1 MSTINALRIRK
12 SLGRKEWDVPRE
24 FGEDGW
30 LIERYDGRARI
41 IVTASPAPG
50 ATEDQSDWIHA
61 SISRPEMMPL
71 YSDLTDLHKAVWP
84 DGYAYQVFAP
94 PSQHVNI
101 HPYALH
107 LWGRP
112 DGSAVLP
119 EFGIMGTI

>member
-1 MSTINALRIRK
+1 MSTINALAIRR
-12 SLGRKEWDVPRE
+12 SLGKKEWAVPRP

-30 LIERYDGRARI
+30 LVERFDGRARI

-50 ATEDQSDWIHA
+50 AEEDFSDWVHA
-61 SISRPEMMPL
+61 SISRPGMMPT
-71 YSDLTDLHKAVWP
+71 YSDLTALHKAVWP

-107 LWGRP
+107 IWGKA
-112 DGSAVLP
+112 DGSPVLP
-119 EFGIMGTI
+119 EFGMFGTI